1 MTAYSKL
8 NLSPIDD
15 SVVCPAGVLI
25 TDFRNF
31 AFENI
36 LPLSATHL
44 NLMHSVNMTC
54 RAQIFIFEVLM
65 KISTI
70 NFTKEG
76 LINFG

>member
-1 MTAYSKL
+1 MYYRT
-8 NLSPIDD
+8 
-15 SVVCPAGVLI
+15 SVRS
-25 TDFRNF
+25 TNFRNF

-36 LPLSATHL
+36 LPLWETHL
-44 NLMHSVNMTC
+44 NLVHSVHTTF
-54 RAQIFIFEVLM
+54 RAQIFIIEVFM